1 MMIGSNA
8 GCGHSSDELSVCTVS
23 GHRTTNRCAN
33 RGKAPLSIFEEFDGF
48 CVPDLSGLVGGSHSC
63 CNGSVTL
70 FAAHITHLRHETMTG
85 ADDAWSIWQL
95 LSGSVGSRAP
105 HSNRDAV
112 RGLLRVVSF
121 GTAMLSGLLGGVLG
135 AELHLCGVPHGTVMI
150 SFAIETRNPRLP
162 ANGLHDT
169 R

>member
-1 MMIGSNA
+1 
-8 GCGHSSDELSVCTVS
+8 
-23 GHRTTNRCAN
+23 
-33 RGKAPLSIFEEFDGF
+33 
-48 CVPDLSGLVGGSHSC
+48 
-63 CNGSVTL
+63 
-70 FAAHITHLRHETMTG
+70 MTG

-121 GTAMLSGLLGGVLG
+121 GAAMLSGLIGGVLG
-135 AELHLCGVPHGTVMI
+135 ADLHLCGVPHGTVMI
-150 SFAIETRNPRLP
+150 SFAIETHNLRLP

-169 R
+169 VDRMPVRLVLVRNPSTAVM